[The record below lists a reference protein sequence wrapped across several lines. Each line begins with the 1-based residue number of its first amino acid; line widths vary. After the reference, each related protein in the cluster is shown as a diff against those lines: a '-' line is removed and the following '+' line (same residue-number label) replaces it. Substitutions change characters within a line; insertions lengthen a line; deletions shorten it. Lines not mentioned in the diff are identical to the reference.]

1 MKALDFPLLA
11 DENVHP
17 EVISFLRGRELDIE
31 SIAEQ
36 GKFGL
41 SDDEVLKQATASDR
55 VVLTHDSDFGGLAL
69 MGAKFIGVI
78 YLRPGHIRA
87 NFTIETLEAIRDKAP
102 DVTPPLFWWLKDW
115 AIRSGSG
122 SGKCNLLQVD
132 GGKRVEKAEVSCQGI
147 CQ

>member
-1 MKALDFPLLA
+1 MRALDFPLLA

-17 EVISFLRGRELDIE
+17 GVIVFLRETGLDVE

-41 SDDEVLKQATASDR
+41 PDTQVLQRANEAGR

-69 MGAKFIGVI
+69 MGAKFVGII

-87 NFTIETLEAIRDKAP
+87 DFTIKTLEAIRDNAP
-102 DVTPPLFWWLKDW
+102 EVTPPFILVAERTGDTVK
-115 AIRSGSG
+115 IRVRQ
-122 SGKCNLLQVD
+122 L
-132 GGKRVEKAEVSCQGI
+132 
-147 CQ
+147 